1 MRAFLIVSLLAACGT
16 EAIRGGG
23 DSSEYDIATEVDAG
37 YSQGSR
43 LAIEARVEIVR
54 PSASARAAAVAH
66 AIDRG
71 AIEMAR
77 VAAQQTPVPA
87 AEDFA
92 QATLATFT
100 TIDEQLAALA
110 SPEDTPVS
118 LAITADAHV
127 AQPSDEDVG
136 YAYLR
141 SQVRFF
147 EEADVVIGAA
157 ATMIDDQELETLL
170 VATRATIENSRIDA
184 SNRLRTY

>member
-1 MRAFLIVSLLAACGT
+1 MRALLIVTVLAACGT
-16 EAIRGGG
+16 EPVRGGG

-43 LAIEARVEIVR
+43 LAIEAKVEIVE
-54 PSASARAAAVAH
+54 PSASARAAAIVH

-77 VAAQQTPVPA
+77 VAAQQTPVVTA
-87 AEDFA
+87 DDFA
-92 QATLATFT
+92 QATLSIFT
-100 TIDEQLAALA
+100 TNDEQLAALA
-110 SPEDTPVS
+110 SSEDTPVS
-118 LAITADAHV
+118 LAITSDAHV

-157 ATMIDDQELETLL
+157 ATMIDDQALESFL
-170 VATRATIENSRIDA
+170 VATRATIENARIDA

>member
-1 MRAFLIVSLLAACGT
+1 MRAFLIISVLAACGT
-16 EAIRGGG
+16 EAVRGGG
-23 DSSEYDIATEVDAG
+23 DSSEYDIATDVDAG

-43 LAIEARVEIVR
+43 LAAEATVEIVE
-54 PSASARAAAVAH
+54 PSARARAAAIAH

-71 AIEMAR
+71 ATEMAR
-77 VAAQQTPVPA
+77 VAAQQTPVPTA
-87 AEDFA
+87 HDFA

-100 TIDEQLAALA
+100 TNDEQLAAIT
-110 SPEDTPVS
+110 SFEDTPLS
-118 LAITADAHV
+118 LAIAGDAHV

-147 EEADVVIGAA
+147 EESDVVLGAV
-157 ATMIDDQELETLL
+157 TSMIDDQDLESFL
-170 VATRATIENSRIDA
+170 VATRATIENARIDA

>member
-1 MRAFLIVSLLAACGT
+1 MRALVTVMVLAACST
-16 EAIRGGG
+16 EGARGGG

-43 LAIEARVEIVR
+43 LAVEAKVEIVE

-77 VAAQQTPVPA
+77 IAARQTPVA
-87 AEDFA
+87 TADDFA
-92 QATLATFT
+92 RETLATFT
-100 TIDEQLAALA
+100 TIDEQLAGLA

-118 LAITADAHV
+118 LAIVADAQV
-127 AQPSDEDVG
+127 VVPSDEDAG

-141 SQVRFF
+141 AQVRFF

-157 ATMIDDQELETLL
+157 ATMIDDEELATFL
-170 VATRATIENSRIDA
+170 VTTRGTIENARIDA